1 MTDALRRNN
10 LRGIGLRRAAAFA
23 FFALLLWGHPL
34 PCLSQAD
41 PQSTKPNIL
50 LIAVDDLRPELGCYG
65 VDMIQTPHIDR
76 LAARSMVFTRAY
88 AQMALC
94 NPSRASMMTG
104 LRPDTLKIWDLETHF
119 RRNRPDL
126 VTLPQLFIAHGYTTV
141 RVGKIYH
148 NSLPDPSSWNMPTPD
163 IPIKHIYLDP
173 ETRRRHWERAAA
185 ARRLGKGQP
194 WIDALLRG
202 PTTECMEAADNQYRD
217 GSATDVAIALL
228 KQLKEK
234 GPFFL
239 GMGYIKPHLPFTA
252 PKKYWDLYDRAQIP
266 MAENNYLPKDA
277 PIWAVNTHWELA
289 CYEDFAGVLRPTE
302 GGLTEDQARL
312 LKHGYYAC
320 VSYIDAQIGRLLDSL
335 QKLGLTENTI
345 VVLVGDHGWK
355 LGEHNSWGKQTNYE
369 ADTRSPMII
378 HAPGVEGNGKTC
390 SALVEYMD
398 IYPTLCELVGWEPP
412 HQLEGTSMVP
422 LLRDPEIPW
431 KYAAFSQ
438 FQRGFMGRYMGRAI
452 RTDRYRYVEWRD
464 WFDNRLIDAE
474 LYDHQTDPQENHN
487 IARLSENHELLQSL
501 SRQLWQGWW
510 AARPPVQR

>member
-1 MTDALRRNN
+1 MQSR
-10 LRGIGLRRAAAFA
+10 GLRRA
-23 FFALLLWGHPL
+23 L
-34 PCLSQAD
+34 PCAVLVSMTLFWGYAFPVQAQD
-41 PQSTKPNIL
+41 GPQPTKPNVL
-50 LIAVDDLRPELGCYG
+50 FIAVDDLRPELGCYG
-65 VDMIQTPHIDR
+65 VDAIQTPHIDR
-76 LAARSMVFTRAY
+76 LAARGMVFTRAY

-126 VTLPQLFIAHGYTTV
+126 ITLPQIFIANGYTSV

-148 NSLPDPSSWNMPTPD
+148 NSLPDPRSWNMPSPE
-163 IPIKHIYLDP
+163 IPIKHLYLDP

-202 PTTECMEAADNQYRD
+202 PTTESVEAEDNQYRD
-217 GSATDVAIALL
+217 GSATDVAITLMKEL
-228 KQLKEK
+228 KNK

-239 GMGYIKPHLPFTA
+239 AMGYIKPHLPFTA
-252 PKKYWDLYDRAQIP
+252 PRKYWDLYDRDQIP
-266 MAENNYLPKDA
+266 LAENNFLPLDA
-277 PIWAVNTHWELA
+277 PLWAVNTHWELA
-289 CYEDFAGVLRPTE
+289 CYEDFEGVLSPTE
-302 GGLTEDQARL
+302 GGLTEDEARL

-320 VSYIDAQIGRLLDSL
+320 VSYIDAQIGRLLDAARKMDL
-335 QKLGLTENTI
+335 LDNTI
-345 VVLVGDHGWK
+345 VILIGDHGWK

-369 ADTRSPMII
+369 VDTRSPMII
-378 HAPGVEGNGKTC
+378 SAPGFEGGRSC
-390 SALVEYMD
+390 RALVEYMD
-398 IYPTLCELVGWEPP
+398 VYPTLCDLAGLEPP
-412 HQLEGTSMVP
+412 HQLEGTSMAP
-422 LLRDPEIPW
+422 LLKDPETPW
-431 KYAAFSQ
+431 KHAAFSQ

-474 LYDHQTDPQENHN
+474 LYDHQSDPQENIN
-487 IARLSENHELLQSL
+487 IARRSENQELLQQL

-510 AARPPVQR
+510 AARPPVRR